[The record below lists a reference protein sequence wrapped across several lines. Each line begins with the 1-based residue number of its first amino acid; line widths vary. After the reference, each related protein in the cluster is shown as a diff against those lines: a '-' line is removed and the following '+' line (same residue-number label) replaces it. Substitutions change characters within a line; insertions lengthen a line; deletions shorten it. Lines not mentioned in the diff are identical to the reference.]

1 MIGSLNTS
9 NSVVA
14 FEKMEE
20 KVMTM
25 EAEAESTA
33 LLVGNDKLD
42 DKFAMLEA
50 GSGRL
55 WRQS

>member
-20 KVMTM
+20 KVMAM
-25 EAEAESTA
+25 EAEAEGVA
-33 LLVGNDKLD
+33 MLVGNDKLD
-42 DKFAMLEA
+42 DKFALLEA
-50 GSGRL
+50 GTGKL
-55 WRQS
+55 QGTV